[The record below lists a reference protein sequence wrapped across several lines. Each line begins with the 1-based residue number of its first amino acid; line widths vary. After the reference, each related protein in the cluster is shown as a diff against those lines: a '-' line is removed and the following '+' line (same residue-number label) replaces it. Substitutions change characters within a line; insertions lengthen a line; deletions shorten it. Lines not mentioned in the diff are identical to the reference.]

1 MLKCLPGFEL
11 GYSRD
16 QILKT
21 NLFQIQVKHN
31 CILCV
36 SLWRQNTAQ
45 VVATIETYIDGGVY
59 ISDKFRT
66 KYLSR
71 EFFKFVK
78 KFTGLELNWFLQY
91 TWSNRLKNCRW
102 TFSCLFFVK
111 KKSYIN
117 SYFYFKSISVG
128 PIVPP

>member
-1 MLKCLPGFEL
+1 MFKCLPRFEV

-16 QILKT
+16 QIL
-21 NLFQIQVKHN
+21 LLLRLN
-31 CILCV
+31 CL
-36 SLWRQNTAQ
+36 
-45 VVATIETYIDGGVY
+45 TYIDGGVY

-91 TWSNRLKNCRW
+91 T
-102 TFSCLFFVK
+102 
-111 KKSYIN
+111 
-117 SYFYFKSISVG
+117 
-128 PIVPP
+128 